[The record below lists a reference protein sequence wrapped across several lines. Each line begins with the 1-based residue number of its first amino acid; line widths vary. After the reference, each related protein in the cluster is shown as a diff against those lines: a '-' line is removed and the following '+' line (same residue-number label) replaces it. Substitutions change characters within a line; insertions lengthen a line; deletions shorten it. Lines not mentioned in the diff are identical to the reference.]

1 MTGPFVWW
9 FSLLVFLFWLAQTL
23 DLVPGVLLKIPFL
36 RHCEEPRP
44 RKGAAAL
51 RGDEAISEIASAT
64 YGLPPRNDF
73 KISVVFA
80 ARNEATG
87 VGAAV
92 RSLLSQDYPDF
103 EVIAVNDRSTDGTL
117 SILQSFSGDSRLKI
131 LDVRELPPAWL
142 GKTHALYQGYLAS
155 TGEYLLFTDADV
167 LFEPGT
173 LSAAAS
179 VFCHSRPR
187 SMSGVNSSGNLFQNG
202 SPIKPFGDDNGCD
215 HLVLFP
221 KLLTESFIE
230 KAFTQVFGL
239 ALFRRFRPW
248 EASNPDS
255 SAHMGLGAF
264 NLIRRSAYEI
274 IGTHQKLALEVVD
287 DITLGRL
294 VKENKLRQRVMSG
307 VDLISVRWVGNAGGV
322 VRSLEKNGFAGMGYN
337 VSTLIAATF
346 AILIVDVLPFLL
358 LFFTGGAAFYFN
370 LGTLVC
376 LILISRAAC
385 RKMSGD
391 WRLFWTHPSA
401 SLLLLF
407 VLWRSA
413 FLILRAGGVRWRDT
427 FYPLQQLRH

>member
-1 MTGPFVWW
+1 MSGPFIWW

-23 DLVPGVLLKIPFL
+23 DLVPGVLFKISFL
-36 RHCEEPRP
+36 SKHSH
-44 RKGAAAL
+44 L
-51 RGDEAISEIASAT
+51 TVAS
-64 YGLPPRNDF
+64 P

-80 ARNEATG
+80 ARNEAAG

-142 GKTHALYQGYLAS
+142 GKTHALYQGYLVS
-155 TGEYLLFTDADV
+155 SGEYLLFTDADV

-173 LSAAAS
+173 LRAASAALG
-179 VFCHSRPR
+179 HSR
-187 SMSGVNSSGNLFQNG
+187 MGLGGNPQALG
-202 SPIKPFGDDNGCD
+202 SPTKTFGDDKEWD

-248 EASNPDS
+248 AASNPDS

-264 NLIRRSAYEI
+264 NLIRRSAYET
-274 IGTHQKLALEVVD
+274 IGAHQKLALEVVD

-322 VRSLEKNGFAGMGYN
+322 VRSLEKNGFAGMDYN

-346 AILIVDVLPFLL
+346 GILIFDVLPFLF
-358 LFFTGGAAFYFN
+358 LFLTRGPAFYFN

-385 RKMSGD
+385 RKISGD
-391 WRLFWTHPSA
+391 WRLFWTHPFA

-407 VLWRSA
+407 ILWRSA

-427 FYPLQQLRH
+427 FYPLRQLRH